1 MSLMMVREVIA
12 MVVWE
17 GRGHGDGRRKKAG
30 LLISD
35 NDVSPFLTSLPVLP
49 SPSP

>member
-35 NDVSPFLTSLPVLP
+35 NDVGPFLTSLPVLP